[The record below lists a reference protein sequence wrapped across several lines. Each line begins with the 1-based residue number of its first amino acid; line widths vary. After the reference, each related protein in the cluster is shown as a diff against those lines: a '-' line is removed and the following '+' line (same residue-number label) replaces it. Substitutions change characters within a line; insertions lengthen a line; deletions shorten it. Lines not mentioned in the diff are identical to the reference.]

1 MSASTQFEIRAS
13 VRGIKEVDNLRNAIR
28 QLKTSSKPAELVV
41 TQLQTAA
48 KKLGTQSD
56 VTENQLRTSVNVLKE
71 LRANVSLT
79 GTAYKKLT
87 TDIQKAEL
95 ALNKATAAG
104 KKSSLS
110 LKGAAKGLGAIA
122 AGGIFGGPE
131 GAIGG
136 AIGLAMGGPYGAAA
150 GAAVGAQVG
159 IFRKAISGT
168 AEYSAALGLQR
179 KALRL
184 VIADTKAYT
193 AAQGFLQQKSEALA
207 IPQDVITRQFTALTA
222 SVKGAGKSTE
232 DAQTVFEAIASG
244 IRGTGGSL
252 EDMKAAMTATAQVFS
267 KGKVSAEELRQQL
280 GERLPGAFTI
290 FAESMGKTPAELD
303 KALEGGKVTL
313 DDFMK
318 FADTLFKKYG
328 KNAEILAAGPEAAG
342 DRLRTAMSSL
352 KDNVGQLL
360 QPVGSAFQDTF
371 TDVVKQIDG
380 AAKAL
385 RNFLKIGEE
394 HLEGKISAI
403 KEKLKPL
410 EEKRAEIKNRLAQR
424 DEDRDKIFI
433 FRDIQELEQ
442 ITEKYNLISKEL
454 ITLEQQYENITG
466 KTKEAKK
473 EIESFADSAKK
484 AFASMKQGA
493 ETYFESINNF
503 SKQIE
508 DATVNA
514 FKGMEDALVNFVK
527 TGKLNFAEL
536 TRSILADL
544 TRMIVKAQL
553 LAMFESMK
561 TLFSPA
567 PGPSNAESI
576 WTGQNLDKGM
586 KYWDTTLP
594 VPNANG
600 NVYGENG
607 IVPFAYGGVVDKPT
621 LFPFAKGGVGLMAE
635 AGSPEAIMPLKRGPS
650 GRLGVEA
657 AMDRYSPSSSGI
669 NNVSVNYEGD
679 VLQFNNEDYVRKSDV
694 GAIINAAANAGESRT
709 MKSLKNSRSQRAMIG
724 L

>member
-222 SVKGAGKSTE
+222 SVKGAGHSVE
-232 DAQTVFEAIASG
+232 DAQTVFESIASG
-244 IRGTGGSL
+244 IRGTGGNL

-318 FADTLFKKYG
+318 FADVLFAKYG

-342 DRLRTAMSSL
+342 DRLATALSRMKES
-352 KDNVGQLL
+352 VGVLL
-360 QPVGSAFQDTF
+360 RPVGAAFQNEF
-371 TDVVKQIDG
+371 TRIINLIDG

-385 RNFLKIGEE
+385 ADFLKIGDK
-394 HLEGKISAI
+394 HLQGKMFDI
-403 KEKLKPL
+403 KKQLKPL
-410 EEKRAEIKNRLAQR
+410 EEQRAEIKNRLAQR
-424 DEDRDKIFI
+424 DEERDKVFI
-433 FRDIQELEQ
+433 FRDMEDLKQ
-442 ITEKYNLISKEL
+442 ITERYNKLNNEL
-454 ITLEQQYENITG
+454 VLLETQYNRLTG
-466 KTKEAKK
+466 A
-473 EIESFADSAKK
+473 
-484 AFASMKQGA
+484 
-493 ETYFESINNF
+493 N
-503 SKQIE
+503 E
-508 DATVNA
+508 DATSATDKLGNKGESVFASLSAGVTKYLTGIKSLGEQIGEAVGNA
-514 FKGMEDALVNFVK
+514 FKGMEDAIVSFVT
-527 TGKLNFAEL
+527 TGKASFKDFA
-536 TRSILADL
+536 RSIIADM
-544 TRMIVKAQL
+544 TRIYAKQML
-553 LAMFESMK
+553 LKIFGSFLPGNPVTATNADVTSALISPGMAGAIDIES
-561 TLFSPA
+561 
-567 PGPSNAESI
+567 GRVGRNA
-576 WTGQNLDKGM
+576 L
-586 KYWDTTLP
+586 
-594 VPNANG
+594 G
-600 NVYGENG
+600 NIYGKNG

-635 AGSPEAIMPLKRGPS
+635 AGSPEAIMPLKRTKS

-657 AMDRYSPSSSGI
+657 AMNRYSGSGTTT
-669 NNVSVNYEGD
+669 VNYTGETLNFNGD
-679 VLQFNNEDYVRKSDV
+679 EYVPKAAV
-694 GAIINAAANAGESRT
+694 GDIINAAATRGASIGESRT
-709 MKSLKNSRSQRAMIG
+709 LASLKNSRSRRSSLG